1 MKEIKKEKIE
11 YVTVYQA
18 IDGTEFSSKEE
29 CLKYD
34 NTAKAALFS
43 RYNKNIILE
52 NSEYKIFK
60 MGSDELMIDF
70 VKIYNDKDMDTII
83 QLCVMYHSLSEDNKE
98 LLLKKREILEKAI
111 KDEDFVIINR
121 GYDYDEFYII
131 NSLNGYID
139 ELKKNIHKNE

>member
-60 MGSDELMIDF
+60 IGSDELMIDF

-111 KDEDFVIINR
+111 KDEDFVIIYR
-121 GYDYDEFYII
+121 GYDYDDFYII

-139 ELKKNIHKNE
+139 ELKRNIHKNE